1 MGASSGSASS
11 AAGAAAGGVAAS
23 STLSDVELA
32 EDVELEPAR
41 SMTLGTNV
49 CVSAVVL
56 FLDLL

>member
-41 SMTLGTNV
+41 SMTLGTNYAYAQL
-49 CVSAVVL
+49 C
-56 FLDLL
+56 FF